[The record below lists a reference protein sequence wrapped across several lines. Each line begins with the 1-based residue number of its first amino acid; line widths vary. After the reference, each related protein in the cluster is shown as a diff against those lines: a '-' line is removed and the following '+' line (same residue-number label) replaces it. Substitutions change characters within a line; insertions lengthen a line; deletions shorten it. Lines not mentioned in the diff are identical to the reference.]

1 MEEEEVHP
9 AEVVDLAEAE
19 AVEDLAE
26 AVVAAAVTVVTA
38 MVVEEEAVAAAEMEE
53 ANKQTF
59 LLALVTGNA
68 QFSTAETQTL
78 PGETTATNAKPLN
91 QLEPEVVVMT
101 EVETAEEV
109 EDLVEAGAAEDSV
122 EATVVVVE
130 ALEVAGAAEDSVEAT
145 EIVAVVEEALEVAA
159 EAVPCVEAGA
169 VETVIVHTKQEQQ
182 TKQDM
187 PPLAS
192 VSPPSV
198 FSLAPGIYY
207 LSRSFF
213 RSFPTI
219 SSPNG
224 LVLL

>member
-1 MEEEEVHP
+1 MEEEELP
-9 AEVVDLAEAE
+9 AE
-19 AVEDLAE
+19 AVDLVEE
-26 AVVAAAVTVVTA
+26 AVAAVDLVTVIVE
-38 MVVEEEAVAAAEMEE
+38 VVEAEAVAAAEMAEV
-53 ANKQTF
+53 NKLTF
-59 LLALVTGNA
+59 LPAQVTGNA

-91 QLEPEVVVMT
+91 QLEPEAVVMT

-109 EDLVEAGAAEDSV
+109 EDLEAGAVEASV
-122 EATVVVVE
+122 EATEIVVVVE
-130 ALEVAGAAEDSVEAT
+130 ALEVAGAAEASVEAT
-145 EIVAVVEEALEVAA
+145 EIVAVEEALEVAA
-159 EAVPCVEAGA
+159 EAVPCVEAVA
-169 VETVIVHTKQEQQ
+169 VETVIVPTKQEEEQQ

>member
-1 MEEEEVHP
+1 MEEEELP
-9 AEVVDLAEAE
+9 AE
-19 AVEDLAE
+19 AVDLVEE
-26 AVVAAAVTVVTA
+26 AVAAVDLVTVIVE
-38 MVVEEEAVAAAEMEE
+38 VVEAEAVAAAEMAEV
-53 ANKQTF
+53 NKLTF
-59 LLALVTGNA
+59 LPAQVTGNA

-91 QLEPEVVVMT
+91 QLEPEAVVMT

-109 EDLVEAGAAEDSV
+109 EDLEAGAAE
-122 EATVVVVE
+122 A
-130 ALEVAGAAEDSVEAT
+130 SVEAT
-145 EIVAVVEEALEVAA
+145 EIVVVVEALEVAA
-159 EAVPCVEAGA
+159 EAVPCVEAVA
-169 VETVIVHTKQEQQ
+169 VETVIVPTKQEEQQQQ

>member
-1 MEEEEVHP
+1 MVEV
-9 AEVVDLAEAE
+9 AAEAE
-19 AVEDLAE
+19 MA
-26 AVVAAAVTVVTA
+26 
-38 MVVEEEAVAAAEMEE
+38 E
-53 ANKQTF
+53 ANKQIF
-59 LLALVTGNA
+59 LPALVTGNA

-91 QLEPEVVVMT
+91 QLEPEAVMT

-109 EDLVEAGAAEDSV
+109 EDLVEAGAAEVSV

-130 ALEVAGAAEDSVEAT
+130 ALEVAAAEEDSVEAT
-145 EIVAVVEEALEVAA
+145 EIVAVEEEVLEVAA
-159 EAVPCVEAGA
+159 EAVQCVEAVA
-169 VETVIVHTKQEQQ
+169 VETVIVPTKQEEQQQ

>member
-1 MEEEEVHP
+1 MEEEELP
-9 AEVVDLAEAE
+9 AEEVDLVEE
-19 AVEDLAE
+19 AV
-26 AVVAAAVTVVTA
+26 AAVDLVTVIVE
-38 MVVEEEAVAAAEMEE
+38 VVEAEAVAAAEMAEV
-53 ANKQTF
+53 NKLTF
-59 LLALVTGNA
+59 LPAQVTGNA

-91 QLEPEVVVMT
+91 QLEPEAVVMT

-109 EDLVEAGAAEDSV
+109 EDLEAGAAE
-122 EATVVVVE
+122 A
-130 ALEVAGAAEDSVEAT
+130 SVEAT
-145 EIVAVVEEALEVAA
+145 EIVVVVEALEVAA
-159 EAVPCVEAGA
+159 EAVPCVEAVA
-169 VETVIVHTKQEQQ
+169 VETVIVPTKQEEQQQ

>member
-1 MEEEEVHP
+1 MRESRGHLRGRDAAAQP
-9 AEVVDLAEAE
+9 GALRHAGSGGRDAEA
-19 AVEDLAE
+19 A
-26 AVVAAAVTVVTA
+26 
-38 MVVEEEAVAAAEMEE
+38 
-53 ANKQTF
+53 
-59 LLALVTGNA
+59 
-68 QFSTAETQTL
+68 
-78 PGETTATNAKPLN
+78 
-91 QLEPEVVVMT
+91 
-101 EVETAEEV
+101 
-109 EDLVEAGAAEDSV
+109 
-122 EATVVVVE
+122 
-130 ALEVAGAAEDSVEAT
+130 EVAGAAEDSVEAT
-145 EIVAVVEEALEVAA
+145 EIVVVVEEALEVAA

-169 VETVIVHTKQEQQ
+169 VETVIVHTKQEQEQQ

-198 FSLAPGIYY
+198 FSLTPGIYY